1 MKIGILIVF
10 RNDERVIDTQ
20 KFTKLLTKKNKLNVC
35 FVNNGSTDK
44 TLELLK
50 EIQEE
55 TPVPISI
62 SIIDV
67 KKNRGHHA
75 AIKAG
80 VRYLTSENELPY
92 ILCLKDYTSRDF
104 EMLEKVFH
112 IIQQGKGIVKGLFK
126 KTKRMI
132 HKNVFSLRGILDT
145 AC

>member
-10 RNDERVIDTQ
+10 RNDEKVIDTK
-20 KFTKLLTKKNKLNVC
+20 KFTKLFTDNNKLHVC

-50 EIQEE
+50 EIKEE
-55 TPVPISI
+55 ATIPI

-67 KKNRGHHA
+67 KKNRGHHT

-80 VRYLTSENELPY
+80 VRYLTSENDLPY
-92 ILCLKDYTSRDF
+92 ILCLQKYLSNDF
-104 EMLEKVFH
+104 ITLDKVFRMV
-112 IIQQGKGIVKGLFK
+112 QQEKGIVMNLFK

-132 HKNVFSLRGILDT
+132 HKNVFSLRGVLEK
-145 AC
+145 AS